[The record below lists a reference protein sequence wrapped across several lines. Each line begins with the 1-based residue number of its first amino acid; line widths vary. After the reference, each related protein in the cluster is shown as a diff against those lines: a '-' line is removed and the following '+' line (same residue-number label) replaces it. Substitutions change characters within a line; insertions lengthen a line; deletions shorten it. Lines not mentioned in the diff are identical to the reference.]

1 MEPVSQPNA
10 TPARPPQV
18 TVAAWM
24 IMIGSVFVV
33 LMVWDRIAGLHSLAT
48 RKTLQSVLDDPG
60 VKGLGLHVTD
70 LMVTVRVVSMVAAGC
85 ATAMVVLG
93 YQALQRSR
101 TARTVLSVLAFPLF
115 FSGLVTGGFVSSGVA
130 AAVATL
136 WLGPARMWFDGRS
149 PARAAAGP
157 LSGGLDS
164 ARPPGPAA
172 PPSPAAPQSRDAAPT
187 PDAPPSHAW
196 PPPPTSAY
204 DARAT
209 TGFGAAL
216 AARPAGRPPTVTW
229 ACVVTWIFSGLT
241 ALVLVGSVAVLAADS
256 TTVLRRMHQQNPRLA
271 EQGISDHLILVVC
284 YVFCAFCVVWSL
296 AAVACAVLV
305 FRKVRWAWRALVV
318 STAAVGAL
326 SLLAMVGSL
335 LTVVPLAAAA
345 STVTLL
351 LRPDSRRWF
360 G

>member
-1 MEPVSQPNA
+1 V
-10 TPARPPQV
+10 
-18 TVAAWM
+18 
-24 IMIGSVFVV
+24 
-33 LMVWDRIAGLHSLAT
+33 
-48 RKTLQSVLDDPG
+48 
-60 VKGLGLHVTD
+60 
-70 LMVTVRVVSMVAAGC
+70 
-85 ATAMVVLG
+85 
-93 YQALQRSR
+93 
-101 TARTVLSVLAFPLF
+101 
-115 FSGLVTGGFVSSGVA
+115 
-130 AAVATL
+130 
-136 WLGPARMWFDGRS
+136 
-149 PARAAAGP
+149 
-157 LSGGLDS
+157 
-164 ARPPGPAA
+164 
-172 PPSPAAPQSRDAAPT
+172 
-187 PDAPPSHAW
+187 
-196 PPPPTSAY
+196 Y

-318 STAAVGAL
+318 STAGVGAL

-345 STVTLL
+345 TTVTLL